1 MSDTKCIRDKAL
13 NDLEAVQRLARV
25 ATDPD
30 AYTAPEFDEAYARA
44 CAIQD
49 EWAGGMVRLE
59 CDDVVVAFET
69 AIEVRRVCRKYDL
82 VPRAKLVEAEERFK
96 QADHCVLKMTQD
108 MAARLV
114 EPKSNTHKIVLSA
127 ADVQTA
133 IHPGIYCPSET
144 DDFPAIA
151 DRINAIIKERMGAPD
166 APKHSVGWLFTKPA
180 PLGPGDPLP
189 PPPPPTKALEPWTVD
204 RLKLVFDERDML
216 FDMEDDAAELVVE
229 LIKNNGGAANER
241 VGTKAP

>member
-13 NDLEAVQRLARV
+13 NDLEAIQRLARV

-49 EWAGGMVRLE
+49 EWSGGMVRLE

-82 VPRAKLVEAEERFK
+82 VPRAKLVEAEDRLK
-96 QADHCVLKMTQD
+96 Q
-108 MAARLV
+108 AARLV
-114 EPKSNTHKIVLSA
+114 EPKSNAHKIVLSA

-151 DRINAIIKERMGAPD
+151 DRINTIIKERMGAPD
-166 APKHSVGWLFTKPA
+166 APKPA

-189 PPPPPTKALEPWTVD
+189 PPPPPTKAAPLFIAVEPWTGETFYQAY
-204 RLKLVFDERDML
+204 RASKDMSTNDWPRMHIDTKGVYEA
-216 FDMEDDAAELVVE
+216 FAR
-229 LIKNNGGAANER
+229 IANER
-241 VGTKAP
+241 MGIEAP

>member
-1 MSDTKCIRDKAL
+1 MSDIKCIRDKAL
-13 NDLEAVQRLARV
+13 NDLEAIQRLARV

-49 EWAGGMVRLE
+49 EWSGGMVRLE

-166 APKHSVGWLFTKPA
+166 APKPA